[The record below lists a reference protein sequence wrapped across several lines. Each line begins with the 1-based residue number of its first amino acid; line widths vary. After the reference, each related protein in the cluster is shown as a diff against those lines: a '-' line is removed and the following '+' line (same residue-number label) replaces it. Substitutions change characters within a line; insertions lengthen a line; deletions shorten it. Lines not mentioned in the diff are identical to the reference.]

1 MSLSHV
7 SEGSLQKLCL
17 YQPFSTSLSQKNIEN
32 AQHIFPESKVTSSFC
47 FYGPKPKNSSL
58 TLIHEEKQRNLIFKK
73 LEAANVWYHRLE
85 MTKLLID
92 YQNSWQQLSFS
103 DWWLQLYLLFSA
115 PDTSIHLLTL
125 QTLWTHNK
133 TVSVLLHKNYY
144 SFYWGCI
151 WTSWCLTVQEA
162 LCLKPTEKLSLF
174 TYLEVEIDFFKV
186 ISTSQLLQQQV
197 QWRSS
202 EDSNFSFRIS
212 FLSSHNFLRH
222 DPLLSKCHKCLQGWK
237 CSKCASF
244 VWFIM
249 SKLLK

>member
-1 MSLSHV
+1 MCLRDHCKNCVYISHFQDHWV
-7 SEGSLQKLCL
+7 KKYRKCSAHLPRAQSDVFILLLWSKTQKL
-17 YQPFSTSLSQKNIEN
+17 
-32 AQHIFPESKVTSSFC
+32 
-47 FYGPKPKNSSL
+47 
-58 TLIHEEKQRNLIFKK
+58 LINYNTWRKQLNLIFKK

-92 YQNSWQQLSFS
+92 YQHSWQQLSFS

-133 TVSVLLHKNYY
+133 TVSVLLHKNFY